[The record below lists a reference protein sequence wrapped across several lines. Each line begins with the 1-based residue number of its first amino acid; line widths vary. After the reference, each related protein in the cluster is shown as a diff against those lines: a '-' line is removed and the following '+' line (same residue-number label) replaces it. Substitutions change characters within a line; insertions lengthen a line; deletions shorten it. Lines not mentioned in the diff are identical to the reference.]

1 MAACL
6 WHSAA
11 TVNSALY
18 ILRCIIRNHNRTG
31 RDGTVMG
38 SRNRNLRT
46 EQRSMNCMGEATTHG
61 YCETAAGTRE
71 TRVAERGV
79 Q

>member
-1 MAACL
+1 
-6 WHSAA
+6 
-11 TVNSALY
+11 
-18 ILRCIIRNHNRTG
+18 
-31 RDGTVMG
+31 
-38 SRNRNLRT
+38 
-46 EQRSMNCMGEATTHG
+46 MNCMGEATTHG